1 MVSSLPSNKM
11 NSCYLLHLDLP
22 GRDDRNQDFFNYLE
36 ILGVNCFWFDFIW
49 HVIISGRL
57 QYWRCSICAFNW
69 VFNAKNCKGWNSH
82 CRNLYKR
89 PSYVLPLEAIVRFLS
104 ATHSLSFQSHFH
116 SPVCRDTHEID
127 WNCSFILLISI
138 YIDKYYICNLR
149 LYLASEYLYL
159 ENLKF
164 VCFESVNKLSKWLI
178 PFHAIWGL
186 CRYN

>member
-36 ILGVNCFWFDFIW
+36 ILGVKCFWLEFIW
-49 HVIISGRL
+49 HVITSGRL
-57 QYWRCSICAFNW
+57 QYCKTFCVFKW

-89 PSYVLPLEAIVRFLS
+89 PSYVLPLEAIVFCQQPTVIRLNYVFIHRLPR
-104 ATHSLSFQSHFH
+104 H
-116 SPVCRDTHEID
+116 P
-127 WNCSFILLISI
+127 WNWLKLLIHI
-138 YIDKYYICNLR
+138 VNFNLDKYYICNLR

-159 ENLKF
+159 ENLEF
-164 VCFESVNKLSKWLI
+164 VCFESV
-178 PFHAIWGL
+178 
-186 CRYN
+186 